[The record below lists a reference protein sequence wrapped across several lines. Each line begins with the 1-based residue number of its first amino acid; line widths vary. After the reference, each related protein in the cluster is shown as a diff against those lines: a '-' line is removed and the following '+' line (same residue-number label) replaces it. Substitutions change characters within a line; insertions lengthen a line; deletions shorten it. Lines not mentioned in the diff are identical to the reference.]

1 MDLGPSAIRV
11 PTVTN
16 KYDVND
22 YYREYL
28 AIDVVA
34 IAFVKGTKHYHAF
47 VA

>member
-16 KYDVND
+16 KPVND

-34 IAFVKGTKHYHAF
+34 IAFVKGRKHYYAF